1 VCSTGL
7 LKFVVADGYTFV
19 KFLICKEQHNSW
31 YLPNQKKMAV
41 LQISTL
47 DFVTDRA
54 TDLPTVGPITRAKC
68 YWTTCLERKSDN
80 YLVGSRNPVRHNT
93 VPDHRLIWT
102 SSWSN
107 AVELNH
113 MILCLWKN
121 TGGQRRKGWGGTKEA
136 HTPYSAVHGF
146 WPMEEIMELADGPTG
161 CGEVVRGGGLF
172 ACNFRVTRTD
182 VRTEVDRRT
191 RPNMLSLH

>member
-1 VCSTGL
+1 MPEDGECSTGL
-7 LKFVVADGYTFV
+7 IKFVIADGYTFV

-31 YLPNQKKMAV
+31 YLPDQNKMAV

-47 DFVTDRA
+47 DFVTDRV

-68 YWTTCLERKSDN
+68 YWTTCLESKSDN

-113 MILCLWKN
+113 MVLCLWKN
-121 TGGQRRKGWGGTKEA
+121 TGGFRDAR
-136 HTPYSAVHGF
+136 
-146 WPMEEIMELADGPTG
+146 
-161 CGEVVRGGGLF
+161 GEVVQKKHI
-172 ACNFRVTRTD
+172 
-182 VRTEVDRRT
+182 
-191 RPNMLSLH
+191 LSIQQFMVSGQWRS